1 MRRVDEL
8 LAELAEAPERDIL
21 AETAVV
27 HRAANLLRP
36 AGALARL
43 DRLAGWLAAWQRT
56 DLPDVERPGLVVAVG
71 DHGSAG
77 RLDSASAT
85 DALVDAIRAGVS
97 TSTVLAAE
105 LKASMR
111 LVDARAAGPAGD
123 VVGEDS
129 MSAGEFEAAFR
140 EGRQA
145 VASMDVDLLLVGAA
159 GAETGF
165 GAAMAAAAMDRCGGP
180 ATWIGNGEPDPART
194 EVFERSVR
202 RFRGAGPVEALD
214 AVRRLGGR
222 EMAVLAGM
230 MVEARLRSLPTV
242 IDGPEALV
250 TAAAIDATRPGSL
263 GHLVLAAPVSPDGT
277 AAMARRLD
285 LEPVVDLETGMGE
298 GVGALLALPIVRLAA
313 RVVVDVTT
321 GDEWGV
327 R

>member
-1 MRRVDEL
+1 MGRIDEL
-8 LAELAEAPERDIL
+8 LAELAAAPERDVL

-36 AGALARL
+36 PGALARL

-56 DLPDVERPGLVVAVG
+56 DLPEVGRPGLVLVVG
-71 DHGSAG
+71 DHGSAR
-77 RLDSASAT
+77 RLDPGPVAT

-105 LKASMR
+105 LDASMR
-111 LVDARAAGPAGD
+111 LVDARTGGPAGD
-123 VVGEDS
+123 VVEEDS
-129 MSAGEFEAAFR
+129 SSVDEFEAAFE

-145 VASMDVDLLLVGAA
+145 VESMDVDLLLVGAA
-159 GAETGF
+159 GAGTGF
-165 GAAMAAAAMDRCGGP
+165 GAAMAAAAMDGGDP
-180 ATWIGNGEPDPART
+180 ASWLVTDEPDPDRT
-194 EVFERSVR
+194 DVVERSVR
-202 RFRGAGPVEALD
+202 RIRDAGPVSPLD

-230 MVEARLRSLPTV
+230 IVEARLRSLPTV
-242 IDGPEALV
+242 IDGCEALV
-250 TAAAIDATRPGSL
+250 VAAAIDGTRPGSL
-263 GHLVLAAPVSPDGT
+263 GHVVLAAPVSPEGA

-285 LEPVVDLETGMGE
+285 LEPVLDLHTGMGE
-298 GVGALLALPIVRLAA
+298 GVGALLALPLVRMAA

-327 R
+327 H